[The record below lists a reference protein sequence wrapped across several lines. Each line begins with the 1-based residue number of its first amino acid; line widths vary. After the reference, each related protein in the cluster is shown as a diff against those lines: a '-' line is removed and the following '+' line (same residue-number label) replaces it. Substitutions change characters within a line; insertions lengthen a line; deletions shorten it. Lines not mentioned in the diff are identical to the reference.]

1 MKNHPFT
8 PFVLNT
14 NQTIP
19 EILALLEKHVDEKRV
34 LNNIRSNK
42 KFEGVLFSDGFDIRR
57 IPSGTNSFIPNL
69 IGRFEKNNDG
79 IDVIVRIRP
88 NKIIITILASVFLL
102 LPIIDLFIGE
112 FTITSLIIPLFI
124 LVIAPLGFNSERK
137 RAKRLLEKALKI

>member
-1 MKNHPFT
+1 M
-8 PFVLNT
+8 
-14 NQTIP
+14 
-19 EILALLEKHVDEKRV
+19 IL
-34 LNNIRSNK
+34 
-42 KFEGVLFSDGFDIRR
+42 
-57 IPSGTNSFIPNL
+57 GTNSFIPNL
-69 IGRFEKNNDG
+69 IGRLEKNNDG

-124 LVIAPLGFNSERK
+124 LVIALLGFNSERK